1 MTLKPGFD
9 YMNNPLL
16 NKGTAFSKEE
26 RASYQ
31 LDGLLPPIIETIE
44 QQAVRIEMQI
54 KNLETPLHK
63 HQLLTNL
70 YNENRTLY
78 YYVVTKNVT
87 DYLPIIYT
95 PTIGD
100 AVIQY
105 HKDYTAPDEALFID
119 AFAPEKL
126 SASIK
131 NYAKNNPNIDMIVI
145 TDGEGVL
152 GIGDWGVNGVK
163 IAVGKLAVYTVAAG
177 LAPDRVLPV
186 VIDAGTNNETLLNDP
201 LYLGNKR
208 PRLSESEYD
217 AFIASFVNVMEEV
230 FPKAILHWE
239 DFGRANASRILHNYR
254 DKICTFNDDIQGTG
268 AMVVAAVLA
277 TIQVSKIPLSEQKII
292 IFGAGT
298 AGIGIADQL
307 SAQWMRETGL
317 PFESAK
323 KHFYLV
329 DRNGLVLDNMTD
341 LTTGQKKYAH
351 LSTEWSNV
359 PTDTLE
365 NLMEAVH
372 PTMLIGCSGVTGAF
386 KESIVKKM
394 TQYTERP
401 AILPLSNP
409 TKLAEATASDLIQW
423 TDGKALIVTGSPS
436 KPVEYQHTTYEIGQA
451 NNALLYPGLGLG
463 ALVTRAK
470 YITDGMLAAASMAV
484 AEQISPNKAGAALL
498 PHVRTLRDTSRAVA
512 IAVANQAVKEN
523 IHQVELTNVTEA
535 IEREMWQPIY
545 KGVLICSTKRSNH

>member
-1 MTLKPGFD
+1 MTVKSGFD

-16 NKGTAFSKEE
+16 NKGTAFSEEE
-26 RASYQ
+26 RANYQ
-31 LDGLLPPIIETIE
+31 LEGLLPPIIETIE
-44 QQAVRIEMQI
+44 QQAVRIETQI
-54 KNLETPLHK
+54 ENLETPLHK

-78 YYVVTKNVT
+78 YYLVTKNVT

-105 HKDYTAPDEALFID
+105 HKEYTAPDEALFID

-217 AFIASFVNVMEEV
+217 AFIASFVNVMKEV

-277 TIQVSKIPLSEQKII
+277 TIQVSRIPLSEQKII

-307 SAQWMRETGL
+307 SAQLMRETGL
-317 PFESAK
+317 PFEKAK

-329 DRNGLVLDNMTD
+329 DRKGLVLDNMTD

-351 LSTEWSNV
+351 PSAEWSNV

-365 NLMEAVH
+365 NLVEAVH

-436 KPVEYQHTTYEIGQA
+436 KPVEYQNTTYEIGQA

-470 YITDGMLAAASMAV
+470 YITDDMLAAASMAV
-484 AEQISPNKAGAALL
+484 AEQISPNKSGAALL
-498 PHVRTLRDTSRAVA
+498 PHVRTLRETSRAVA
-512 IAVANQAVKEN
+512 IAVANQAIKEN
-523 IHQVELTNVTEA
+523 IHQVELTNVIEA
-535 IEREMWQPIY
+535 IELEMWQPIY
-545 KGVLICSTKRSNH
+545 KGV

>member
-1 MTLKPGFD
+1 MTLKSGFD

-44 QQAVRIEMQI
+44 QQAVRIETQI
-54 KNLETPLHK
+54 ENLETPLHK

-217 AFIASFVNVMEEV
+217 AFIASFVNVMKEV

-277 TIQVSKIPLSEQKII
+277 TIQVSRIPLSEQKII

-307 SAQWMRETGL
+307 SAQLMRETGL
-317 PFESAK
+317 PFEKAK

-329 DRNGLVLDNMTD
+329 DRKGLVLDNMTD

-351 LSTEWSNV
+351 PSAEWSNV

-365 NLMEAVH
+365 NLVEAVH

-436 KPVEYQHTTYEIGQA
+436 KPVEYQNTTYEIGQA

-470 YITDGMLAAASMAV
+470 YITDDMLAAASMAV

-498 PHVRTLRDTSRAVA
+498 PHVRTLRETSRAVA
-512 IAVANQAVKEN
+512 IAVANQAIKEN
-523 IHQVELTNVTEA
+523 IHQVELTNVIEA
-535 IEREMWQPIY
+535 IELEMWQPIY
-545 KGVLICSTKRSNH
+545 KGV

>member
-1 MTLKPGFD
+1 MTLKSGFD

-26 RASYQ
+26 RANYQ

-44 QQAVRIEMQI
+44 QQAVRIETQI
-54 KNLETPLHK
+54 ENLETPLHK

-119 AFAPEKL
+119 AFAPGKL

-217 AFIASFVNVMEEV
+217 AFIASFVNVMKEV

-317 PFESAK
+317 PFETAK

-351 LSTEWSNV
+351 PSTEWSNV

-484 AEQISPNKAGAALL
+484 AEQISPNEAGAALL
-498 PHVRTLRDTSRAVA
+498 PHVRTLRETSRAVA
-512 IAVANQAVKEN
+512 IAVANQAIKEN

-545 KGVLICSTKRSNH
+545 KGV

>member
-1 MTLKPGFD
+1 MTLKSGFD

-44 QQAVRIEMQI
+44 QQAVRIEAQI
-54 KNLETPLHK
+54 ENLETPLHK

-105 HKDYTAPDEALFID
+105 HKEYTAPDEALFVD

-217 AFIASFVNVMEEV
+217 AFIASFVNVMKEV

-351 LSTEWSNV
+351 PSTEWSNV

-498 PHVRTLRDTSRAVA
+498 PHVRTLRETSRAVA
-512 IAVANQAVKEN
+512 IAVANQAIKEN

-545 KGVLICSTKRSNH
+545 KGV

>member
-1 MTLKPGFD
+1 MTVKPGFD

-44 QQAVRIEMQI
+44 QQAVRIETQI
-54 KNLETPLHK
+54 ENLETPLHK

-105 HKDYTAPDEALFID
+105 HKEYTAPDEALFID

-217 AFIASFVNVMEEV
+217 AFIASFVNVMKEV

-351 LSTEWSNV
+351 PSTEWSNV

-484 AEQISPNKAGAALL
+484 AEQIAPNKAGAALL
-498 PHVRTLRDTSRAVA
+498 PHVRTLRETSRAVA
-512 IAVANQAVKEN
+512 IAVANQAIKEN

-545 KGVLICSTKRSNH
+545 KGV

>member
-1 MTLKPGFD
+1 MTVKPGFD

-44 QQAVRIEMQI
+44 QQAVRIETQI
-54 KNLETPLHK
+54 ENLETPLHK

-105 HKDYTAPDEALFID
+105 HKEYTAPDEALFID

-131 NYAKNNPNIDMIVI
+131 NYAKNNPKIDMIVI

-217 AFIASFVNVMEEV
+217 AFIASFVNVMKEV

-351 LSTEWSNV
+351 PSAEWSNV
-359 PTDTLE
+359 STDTLE

-498 PHVRTLRDTSRAVA
+498 PHVRTLRETSRAVA
-512 IAVANQAVKEN
+512 IAVANQAIKEN

-545 KGVLICSTKRSNH
+545 KGV

>member
-1 MTLKPGFD
+1 MTLKSGFD

-44 QQAVRIEMQI
+44 QQAVRIETQI
-54 KNLETPLHK
+54 ENLETPLHK

-105 HKDYTAPDEALFID
+105 HKDYTAPDEALFVD

-217 AFIASFVNVMEEV
+217 AFIASFVNVMKEV

-351 LSTEWSNV
+351 PSTEWSNV
-359 PTDTLE
+359 PADTLE

-498 PHVRTLRDTSRAVA
+498 PHVRTLRETSRAVA
-512 IAVANQAVKEN
+512 IAVANQAIKEN

-545 KGVLICSTKRSNH
+545 KGV

>member
-1 MTLKPGFD
+1 MTVKPGFD

-44 QQAVRIEMQI
+44 QQAVRIETQI
-54 KNLETPLHK
+54 ENLETPLHK

-105 HKDYTAPDEALFID
+105 HKEYTAPDEALFID

-217 AFIASFVNVMEEV
+217 AFIASFVNVMKEV

-307 SAQWMRETGL
+307 SAQCMRETGL

-351 LSTEWSNV
+351 PSTEWSNV

-498 PHVRTLRDTSRAVA
+498 PHVRTLRETSRAVA
-512 IAVANQAVKEN
+512 IAVANQAIKEN

-545 KGVLICSTKRSNH
+545 KGV

>member
-1 MTLKPGFD
+1 MTLKSGFD

-44 QQAVRIEMQI
+44 QQAVRIETQI
-54 KNLETPLHK
+54 ENLETPLHK

-105 HKDYTAPDEALFID
+105 HKEYTAPDEALFVD
-119 AFAPEKL
+119 AFAHEKL

-208 PRLSESEYD
+208 PRLSESKYD
-217 AFIASFVNVMEEV
+217 AFIASFVNIMKEV

-239 DFGRANASRILHNYR
+239 DFGRANASRILYNYR

-351 LSTEWSNV
+351 PSTEWSNV

-365 NLMEAVH
+365 NLVEAVH

-484 AEQISPNKAGAALL
+484 AEQISPNEAGAALL
-498 PHVRTLRDTSRAVA
+498 PHVRTLRETSRAVA
-512 IAVANQAVKEN
+512 IAVANQAIKEN

-545 KGVLICSTKRSNH
+545 KGV

>member
-44 QQAVRIEMQI
+44 QQAVRIETQI
-54 KNLETPLHK
+54 ENLETPLHK

-217 AFIASFVNVMEEV
+217 AFIASFVNVMKEV

-351 LSTEWSNV
+351 PSTEWSNV

-484 AEQISPNKAGAALL
+484 AEQILPNKAGAALL
-498 PHVRTLRDTSRAVA
+498 PHVRTLRETSRAVA
-512 IAVANQAVKEN
+512 IAVANQAIKEN

-545 KGVLICSTKRSNH
+545 KGV

>member
-44 QQAVRIEMQI
+44 QQAVRIETQI
-54 KNLETPLHK
+54 EYLETPLHK

-105 HKDYTAPDEALFID
+105 HKEYTAPDEALFVD

-126 SASIK
+126 SALIK

-217 AFIASFVNVMEEV
+217 AFIASFVNVMKEV

-351 LSTEWSNV
+351 PSTEWSNV

-484 AEQISPNKAGAALL
+484 AEQILPNKAGAALL
-498 PHVRTLRDTSRAVA
+498 PHVRTLRETSRAVA
-512 IAVANQAVKEN
+512 IAVANQAIKEN

-545 KGVLICSTKRSNH
+545 KGV

>member
-1 MTLKPGFD
+1 
-9 YMNNPLL
+9 MNNPLL
-16 NKGTAFSKEE
+16 NKGTAFSEEE
-26 RASYQ
+26 RANYQ

-44 QQAVRIEMQI
+44 QQAVRIETQI
-54 KNLETPLHK
+54 ENLETPLHK

-78 YYVVTKNVT
+78 YYLVTKNVT

-105 HKDYTAPDEALFID
+105 HKEYTAPDKALFID
-119 AFAPEKL
+119 TFAPEKL

-217 AFIASFVNVMEEV
+217 AFIASFVNVMKEV

-277 TIQVSKIPLSEQKII
+277 TIQVSRIPLSEQKII

-307 SAQWMRETGL
+307 SAQLMRETGL
-317 PFESAK
+317 PFEKAK

-329 DRNGLVLDNMTD
+329 DRKGLVLDNMTD

-351 LSTEWSNV
+351 PSAEWSNV

-365 NLMEAVH
+365 NLVEAVH

-436 KPVEYQHTTYEIGQA
+436 KPVEYQNTTYEIGQA

-470 YITDGMLAAASMAV
+470 YITDDMLAAASMAV

-498 PHVRTLRDTSRAVA
+498 PHVRTLRETSRAVA
-512 IAVANQAVKEN
+512 IAVANQAIKEN
-523 IHQVELTNVTEA
+523 IHQVELTNVIEA
-535 IEREMWQPIY
+535 IELEMWQPIY
-545 KGVLICSTKRSNH
+545 KGV

>member
-44 QQAVRIEMQI
+44 QQAVRIETQI
-54 KNLETPLHK
+54 EYLETPLHK

-105 HKDYTAPDEALFID
+105 HKEYTAPDEALFVD

-217 AFIASFVNVMEEV
+217 AFIASFVNVMKEV

-351 LSTEWSNV
+351 PSTEWSNV

-484 AEQISPNKAGAALL
+484 AEQILPNKAGAALL
-498 PHVRTLRDTSRAVA
+498 PHVRTLRETSRAVA
-512 IAVANQAVKEN
+512 IAVANQAIKEN

-545 KGVLICSTKRSNH
+545 KGV

>member
-1 MTLKPGFD
+1 MTVKPGFD

-44 QQAVRIEMQI
+44 QQAVRIETQI
-54 KNLETPLHK
+54 ENLETPLHK

-105 HKDYTAPDEALFID
+105 HKEYTAPDEALFID

-152 GIGDWGVNGVK
+152 GISDWGVNGVK

-217 AFIASFVNVMEEV
+217 AFIASFVNVMKEV

-351 LSTEWSNV
+351 PSTEWSNV

-498 PHVRTLRDTSRAVA
+498 PHVRTLRETSRAVA
-512 IAVANQAVKEN
+512 IAVANQAIKEN

-545 KGVLICSTKRSNH
+545 KGV

>member
-1 MTLKPGFD
+1 MTLKSGFD

-44 QQAVRIEMQI
+44 QQAVRIETQI
-54 KNLETPLHK
+54 ENLETPLHK

-105 HKDYTAPDEALFID
+105 HKDYTAPDEALFVD

-217 AFIASFVNVMEEV
+217 AFIASFVNVMKEV

-277 TIQVSKIPLSEQKII
+277 TIQVSRIPLSEQKII

-307 SAQWMRETGL
+307 SAQLMRETGL
-317 PFESAK
+317 PFEKAK

-329 DRNGLVLDNMTD
+329 DRKGLVLDNMTD

-351 LSTEWSNV
+351 PSAEWSNV

-365 NLMEAVH
+365 NLVEAVH

-436 KPVEYQHTTYEIGQA
+436 KPVEYQNTTYEIGQA

-470 YITDGMLAAASMAV
+470 YITDDMLAAASMAV

-498 PHVRTLRDTSRAVA
+498 PHVRTLRETSRAVA
-512 IAVANQAVKEN
+512 IAVANQALKEN
-523 IHQVELTNVTEA
+523 IHQVELTNVIEA
-535 IEREMWQPIY
+535 IELEMWQPIY
-545 KGVLICSTKRSNH
+545 KGV

>member
-1 MTLKPGFD
+1 MTVKPGFD

-44 QQAVRIEMQI
+44 QQAVRIETQI
-54 KNLETPLHK
+54 ENLETPLHK

-105 HKDYTAPDEALFID
+105 HKEYTAPDEALFID

-217 AFIASFVNVMEEV
+217 AFIASFVNVMKEV

-292 IFGAGT
+292 IFGAGI

-351 LSTEWSNV
+351 PSTEWSNV

-498 PHVRTLRDTSRAVA
+498 PHVRTLRETSRAVA
-512 IAVANQAVKEN
+512 IAVANQAIKEN

-545 KGVLICSTKRSNH
+545 KGV

>member
-1 MTLKPGFD
+1 MTLKSGFD

-44 QQAVRIEMQI
+44 QQAVRIETQI
-54 KNLETPLHK
+54 ENLETPLHK

-78 YYVVTKNVT
+78 YYLVTKNVT

-105 HKDYTAPDEALFID
+105 HKEYTAPDEALFID

-217 AFIASFVNVMEEV
+217 AFIASFVNVMKEV

-277 TIQVSKIPLSEQKII
+277 TIQVSRIPLSEQKII

-307 SAQWMRETGL
+307 SAQLMRETGL
-317 PFESAK
+317 PFEKAK

-329 DRNGLVLDNMTD
+329 DRKGLVLDNMTD

-351 LSTEWSNV
+351 PSAEWSNV

-365 NLMEAVH
+365 NLVEAVH

-436 KPVEYQHTTYEIGQA
+436 KPVEYQNTTYEIGQA

-470 YITDGMLAAASMAV
+470 YITDDMLAAASMAV

-498 PHVRTLRDTSRAVA
+498 PHVRTLRETSRAVA
-512 IAVANQAVKEN
+512 IAVANQAIKEN
-523 IHQVELTNVTEA
+523 IHQVELTNVIEA

-545 KGVLICSTKRSNH
+545 KGV

>member
-1 MTLKPGFD
+1 MTLKSGFD

-44 QQAVRIEMQI
+44 QQAVRIETQI
-54 KNLETPLHK
+54 ENLETPLHK

-105 HKDYTAPDEALFID
+105 HKEYTAPDEALFID

-217 AFIASFVNVMEEV
+217 AFITSFVNVMKEV

-323 KHFYLV
+323 NHFYLV

-351 LSTEWSNV
+351 PSTEWSNV

-498 PHVRTLRDTSRAVA
+498 PHVRTLRETSRAVA
-512 IAVANQAVKEN
+512 IAVANQAIKEN
-523 IHQVELTNVTEA
+523 IHQVELKNVTEA

-545 KGVLICSTKRSNH
+545 KGV

>member
-1 MTLKPGFD
+1 MTVKSGFD

-16 NKGTAFSKEE
+16 NKGTAFSEEE
-26 RASYQ
+26 RANYQ

-44 QQAVRIEMQI
+44 QQAVRIETQI
-54 KNLETPLHK
+54 ENLETPLHK

-78 YYVVTKNVT
+78 YYLVTKNVT

-105 HKDYTAPDEALFID
+105 HKEYTAPDEALFID

-186 VIDAGTNNETLLNDP
+186 VIDAGTNNETLLNDS
-201 LYLGNKR
+201 LYLGNKS

-217 AFIASFVNVMEEV
+217 AFIASFVNVMKEV

-277 TIQVSKIPLSEQKII
+277 TIQVSRIPLSEQKII

-307 SAQWMRETGL
+307 SAQLMRETGL
-317 PFESAK
+317 PFEKAK

-329 DRNGLVLDNMTD
+329 DRKGLVLDNMTD

-351 LSTEWSNV
+351 PSAEWSNV

-365 NLMEAVH
+365 NLVEAVH

-436 KPVEYQHTTYEIGQA
+436 KPVEYQNTTYEIGQA

-470 YITDGMLAAASMAV
+470 YITDDMLAAASMAV

-498 PHVRTLRDTSRAVA
+498 PHVRTLRETSRAVA
-512 IAVANQAVKEN
+512 IAVANQAIKEN
-523 IHQVELTNVTEA
+523 IHQVELTNVIEA
-535 IEREMWQPIY
+535 IELEMWQPIY
-545 KGVLICSTKRSNH
+545 KGV

>member
-1 MTLKPGFD
+1 MTVKPGFD

-44 QQAVRIEMQI
+44 QQAVRIETQI
-54 KNLETPLHK
+54 ENLETPLHK

-105 HKDYTAPDEALFID
+105 HKEYTAPDEALFID

-131 NYAKNNPNIDMIVI
+131 NYAKNNPKIDMIVI

-217 AFIASFVNVMEEV
+217 AFIASFVNVMKEV

-351 LSTEWSNV
+351 PSTEWSNV
-359 PTDTLE
+359 STDTLE

-484 AEQISPNKAGAALL
+484 AEQIAPNKAGAALL
-498 PHVRTLRDTSRAVA
+498 PHVRTLRETSRAVS
-512 IAVANQAVKEN
+512 IAVANQAIKEN

-545 KGVLICSTKRSNH
+545 KGV

>member
-54 KNLETPLHK
+54 ENLETPLHK

-217 AFIASFVNVMEEV
+217 AFIASFVNVMKEV

-351 LSTEWSNV
+351 PSTEWSNV

-512 IAVANQAVKEN
+512 IAVANQAIKEN

-545 KGVLICSTKRSNH
+545 KGV

>member
-1 MTLKPGFD
+1 GFD

-44 QQAVRIEMQI
+44 QQAVRIETQI
-54 KNLETPLHK
+54 ENLETPLHK

-105 HKDYTAPDEALFID
+105 HKDYTAPDEALFVD

-217 AFIASFVNVMEEV
+217 AFIASFVNVMKEV

-277 TIQVSKIPLSEQKII
+277 TIQVSRIPLSEQKII

-307 SAQWMRETGL
+307 SAQLMRETGL
-317 PFESAK
+317 PFEKAK

-329 DRNGLVLDNMTD
+329 DRKGLVLDNMTD

-351 LSTEWSNV
+351 PSAEWSNV

-365 NLMEAVH
+365 NLVEAVH

-436 KPVEYQHTTYEIGQA
+436 KPVEYQNTTYEIGQA

-470 YITDGMLAAASMAV
+470 YITDDMLAAASMAV

-498 PHVRTLRDTSRAVA
+498 PHVRTLRETSRAVA
-512 IAVANQAVKEN
+512 IAVANQAIKEN
-523 IHQVELTNVTEA
+523 IHQVELTNVIEA
-535 IEREMWQPIY
+535 IELEMWQPIY
-545 KGVLICSTKRSNH
+545 KGV

>member
-1 MTLKPGFD
+1 MTLKSGFD

-44 QQAVRIEMQI
+44 QQAVRIETQI
-54 KNLETPLHK
+54 ENLETPLHK

-131 NYAKNNPNIDMIVI
+131 NYAKTNPNIDMIVI

-217 AFIASFVNVMEEV
+217 AFIVSFVNVMKEV

-323 KHFYLV
+323 NHFYLV

-351 LSTEWSNV
+351 PSTEWSNV
-359 PTDTLE
+359 PTNTLE

-484 AEQISPNKAGAALL
+484 AEQISPNEAGAALL
-498 PHVRTLRDTSRAVA
+498 PHVRTLRETSRAVA
-512 IAVANQAVKEN
+512 IAVANQAIKEN

-545 KGVLICSTKRSNH
+545 KGV

>member
-1 MTLKPGFD
+1 MTVKPGFD

-44 QQAVRIEMQI
+44 QQAVRIETQI
-54 KNLETPLHK
+54 ENLETPLHK

-105 HKDYTAPDEALFID
+105 HKEYTAPDEALFID

-217 AFIASFVNVMEEV
+217 AFIASFVNVMKEV

-317 PFESAK
+317 PFETAK

-329 DRNGLVLDNMTD
+329 DQNGLVLDNMTD

-351 LSTEWSNV
+351 PSTEWSNV

-498 PHVRTLRDTSRAVA
+498 PHVRTLRETSRAVA
-512 IAVANQAVKEN
+512 IAAANQAIKEN

-545 KGVLICSTKRSNH
+545 KGV

>member
-1 MTLKPGFD
+1 MTVKPGFD

-44 QQAVRIEMQI
+44 QQAVRIETQI
-54 KNLETPLHK
+54 ENLETPLHK

-105 HKDYTAPDEALFID
+105 HKEYTAPDEALFID

-217 AFIASFVNVMEEV
+217 AFIASFVNVMKEV

-329 DRNGLVLDNMTD
+329 ERNGLVLDNMTD

-351 LSTEWSNV
+351 PSTEWSNV

-498 PHVRTLRDTSRAVA
+498 PHVRTLRETSRAVA
-512 IAVANQAVKEN
+512 IAVANQAIKEN

-545 KGVLICSTKRSNH
+545 KGV

>member
-1 MTLKPGFD
+1 
-9 YMNNPLL
+9 MNNPLL

-26 RASYQ
+26 RANYQ

-44 QQAVRIEMQI
+44 QQAVRIETQI
-54 KNLETPLHK
+54 ENLETPLHK

-78 YYVVTKNVT
+78 YYLVTKNVT

-105 HKDYTAPDEALFID
+105 HKEYTAPDEALFID

-186 VIDAGTNNETLLNDP
+186 VIDAGTNNETLLNDS
-201 LYLGNKR
+201 LYLGNKS

-217 AFIASFVNVMEEV
+217 AFIASFVNVMKEV

-277 TIQVSKIPLSEQKII
+277 TIQVSRIPLSEQKII

-307 SAQWMRETGL
+307 SAQLMRETGL
-317 PFESAK
+317 PFEKAK

-329 DRNGLVLDNMTD
+329 DRKGLVLDNMTD

-351 LSTEWSNV
+351 PSAEWSNV

-365 NLMEAVH
+365 NLVEAVH

-436 KPVEYQHTTYEIGQA
+436 KPVEYQNTTYEIGQA

-470 YITDGMLAAASMAV
+470 YITDDMLAAASMAV
-484 AEQISPNKAGAALL
+484 AEQISPNKSGAALL
-498 PHVRTLRDTSRAVA
+498 PHVRTLRETSRAVA
-512 IAVANQAVKEN
+512 IAVANQAIKEN
-523 IHQVELTNVTEA
+523 IHQVELTNVIEA
-535 IEREMWQPIY
+535 IELEMWQPIY
-545 KGVLICSTKRSNH
+545 KGV

>member
-1 MTLKPGFD
+1 MTVKSGFD

-26 RASYQ
+26 RANYQ

-44 QQAVRIEMQI
+44 QQAVRIETQI
-54 KNLETPLHK
+54 ENLETPLHK

-78 YYVVTKNVT
+78 YYLVTKNVT

-105 HKDYTAPDEALFID
+105 HKEYTAPDEALFID

-186 VIDAGTNNETLLNDP
+186 VIDAGTNNETLLNDS
-201 LYLGNKR
+201 LYLGNKS

-217 AFIASFVNVMEEV
+217 AFIASFVNVMKEV

-277 TIQVSKIPLSEQKII
+277 TIQVSRIPLSEQKII

-307 SAQWMRETGL
+307 SAQLMRETGL
-317 PFESAK
+317 PFEKAK

-329 DRNGLVLDNMTD
+329 DRKGLVLDNMTD

-351 LSTEWSNV
+351 PSAEWSNV

-365 NLMEAVH
+365 NLVEAVH

-436 KPVEYQHTTYEIGQA
+436 KPVEYQNTTYEIGQA

-470 YITDGMLAAASMAV
+470 YITDDMLAAASMAV
-484 AEQISPNKAGAALL
+484 AEQISPNKSGAALL
-498 PHVRTLRDTSRAVA
+498 PHVRTLRETSRAVA
-512 IAVANQAVKEN
+512 IAVANQAIKEN
-523 IHQVELTNVTEA
+523 IHQVELTNVIEA
-535 IEREMWQPIY
+535 IELEMWRPIY
-545 KGVLICSTKRSNH
+545 KGV

>member
-1 MTLKPGFD
+1 MTLKSGFD

-26 RASYQ
+26 RASYE

-44 QQAVRIEMQI
+44 QQAVRIETQI
-54 KNLETPLHK
+54 ENLETPLHK

-105 HKDYTAPDEALFID
+105 HKDYTAPDEALFIN

-217 AFIASFVNVMEEV
+217 AFIASFVNVMKEV

-239 DFGRANASRILHNYR
+239 DFGRANASCILHNYR

-323 KHFYLV
+323 NHFYLV

-351 LSTEWSNV
+351 PSTEWSNV

-365 NLMEAVH
+365 NLVEAVH

-484 AEQISPNKAGAALL
+484 AEQISPNEAGAALL
-498 PHVRTLRDTSRAVA
+498 PHVRTLRETSRAVA
-512 IAVANQAVKEN
+512 IAVANQAIKEN

-545 KGVLICSTKRSNH
+545 KGV

>member
-1 MTLKPGFD
+1 MTLKSGFD

-26 RASYQ
+26 RANYQ

-44 QQAVRIEMQI
+44 QQAVRIETQI
-54 KNLETPLHK
+54 ENLETPLHK

-78 YYVVTKNVT
+78 YYLVTKNVT

-105 HKDYTAPDEALFID
+105 HKEYTAPDEALFID

-217 AFIASFVNVMEEV
+217 AFIASFVNVMKEV

-277 TIQVSKIPLSEQKII
+277 TIQVSRIPLSEQKII

-307 SAQWMRETGL
+307 SAQLMRETGL
-317 PFESAK
+317 PFEKAK

-329 DRNGLVLDNMTD
+329 DRKGLVLDNMTD

-351 LSTEWSNV
+351 PSAEWSNV

-365 NLMEAVH
+365 NLVEAVH

-436 KPVEYQHTTYEIGQA
+436 KPVEYQNTTYEIGQA

-470 YITDGMLAAASMAV
+470 YITDNMLAAASMAV

-498 PHVRTLRDTSRAVA
+498 PHVRTLRETSRAVA
-512 IAVANQAVKEN
+512 IAVANQAIKEN
-523 IHQVELTNVTEA
+523 IHQVELTNVIEA
-535 IEREMWQPIY
+535 IELEMWQPIY
-545 KGVLICSTKRSNH
+545 KGV

>member
-1 MTLKPGFD
+1 MTLKSGFD

-44 QQAVRIEMQI
+44 QQAVRIETQI
-54 KNLETPLHK
+54 ENLETPLHK

-105 HKDYTAPDEALFID
+105 HKEYTAPDEALFVD

-317 PFESAK
+317 PFETAK

-351 LSTEWSNV
+351 SSTEWSNV

-498 PHVRTLRDTSRAVA
+498 PHVRTLRETSRAVA
-512 IAVANQAVKEN
+512 IAVANQAIKEN

-545 KGVLICSTKRSNH
+545 KGV

>member
-1 MTLKPGFD
+1 MTLKSGFD

-26 RASYQ
+26 RANYQ

-44 QQAVRIEMQI
+44 QQAVRIETQI
-54 KNLETPLHK
+54 ENLETPLHK

-78 YYVVTKNVT
+78 YYLVTKNVT

-105 HKDYTAPDEALFID
+105 HKEYTAPDEALFID

-131 NYAKNNPNIDMIVI
+131 KYAKNNPNIDMIVI

-177 LAPDRVLPV
+177 LAPDRVLPL

-217 AFIASFVNVMEEV
+217 AFIASFVNVMKEV

-277 TIQVSKIPLSEQKII
+277 TIQVSRIPLSEQKII

-307 SAQWMRETGL
+307 SAQLMRETGL
-317 PFESAK
+317 PFEKAK

-329 DRNGLVLDNMTD
+329 DRKGLVLDNMTD

-351 LSTEWSNV
+351 PSAEWSNV

-365 NLMEAVH
+365 NLVEAVH

-436 KPVEYQHTTYEIGQA
+436 KPVEYQNTTYEIGQA

-470 YITDGMLAAASMAV
+470 YITDDMLAAASMAV
-484 AEQISPNKAGAALL
+484 AEQISPNKSGAALL
-498 PHVRTLRDTSRAVA
+498 PHVRTLRETSRAVA
-512 IAVANQAVKEN
+512 IAVANQAIKEN
-523 IHQVELTNVTEA
+523 IHQVELTNVIEA
-535 IEREMWQPIY
+535 IELEMWQPIY
-545 KGVLICSTKRSNH
+545 KGV

>member
-16 NKGTAFSKEE
+16 NKETAFSKEE

-44 QQAVRIEMQI
+44 QQAVRIETQI
-54 KNLETPLHK
+54 ENLETPLHK

-119 AFAPEKL
+119 AFAPGKL

-217 AFIASFVNVMEEV
+217 AFIASFVNVMKEV

-323 KHFYLV
+323 NHFYLV
-329 DRNGLVLDNMTD
+329 DQNGLVLDNMTD

-351 LSTEWSNV
+351 PSTEWSNV

-365 NLMEAVH
+365 NLMEVVH

-394 TQYTERP
+394 TKYTERP

-484 AEQISPNKAGAALL
+484 AEQISPNEAGAALL
-498 PHVRTLRDTSRAVA
+498 PHVRTLRETSRAVA
-512 IAVANQAVKEN
+512 IAVANQAIKEN

-545 KGVLICSTKRSNH
+545 KGV

>member
-1 MTLKPGFD
+1 MTVKPGFD

-44 QQAVRIEMQI
+44 QQAVRIETQI
-54 KNLETPLHK
+54 ENLETPLHK

-105 HKDYTAPDEALFID
+105 HKEYTAPDEALFID

-217 AFIASFVNVMEEV
+217 AFIASFVNVMKEV

-351 LSTEWSNV
+351 PSTEWSNV

-484 AEQISPNKAGAALL
+484 AEQISPNKSGAALL
-498 PHVRTLRDTSRAVA
+498 PHVRTLRETSRAVA
-512 IAVANQAVKEN
+512 IAVANQAIKEN

-545 KGVLICSTKRSNH
+545 KGV

>member
-1 MTLKPGFD
+1 MTLKSGFD

-44 QQAVRIEMQI
+44 QQAVRIETQI
-54 KNLETPLHK
+54 ENLETPLHK

-105 HKDYTAPDEALFID
+105 HKEYTAPDEALFID

-217 AFIASFVNVMEEV
+217 AFIASFVNVMKEV

-317 PFESAK
+317 PFETAK

-351 LSTEWSNV
+351 PSTEWSNV

-470 YITDGMLAAASMAV
+470 YITDGMLATASMAV

-498 PHVRTLRDTSRAVA
+498 PHVRTLRETSRAVA
-512 IAVANQAVKEN
+512 IAVANQAIKEN

-545 KGVLICSTKRSNH
+545 KGV

>member
-1 MTLKPGFD
+1 MTLKSGFD

-44 QQAVRIEMQI
+44 QQAVRIETQI
-54 KNLETPLHK
+54 ENLETHLHK

-78 YYVVTKNVT
+78 YYLVTKNVT

-105 HKDYTAPDEALFID
+105 HKDYTAPDEALFVD

-217 AFIASFVNVMEEV
+217 AFIASFVNVMKEV

-277 TIQVSKIPLSEQKII
+277 TIQVSRIPLSEQKII

-307 SAQWMRETGL
+307 SAQLMRETGL
-317 PFESAK
+317 PFEKAK

-329 DRNGLVLDNMTD
+329 DRKGLVLDNMTD

-351 LSTEWSNV
+351 PSAEWSNV

-365 NLMEAVH
+365 NLVEAVH

-436 KPVEYQHTTYEIGQA
+436 KPVEYQNTTYEIGQA

-470 YITDGMLAAASMAV
+470 YITDDMLAAASMAV

-498 PHVRTLRDTSRAVA
+498 PHVRTLRETSRAVA
-512 IAVANQAVKEN
+512 IAVANQAIKEN
-523 IHQVELTNVTEA
+523 IHQVELTNVIEA
-535 IEREMWQPIY
+535 IELEMWQPIY
-545 KGVLICSTKRSNH
+545 KGV

>member
-1 MTLKPGFD
+1 MTLKSGFD

-44 QQAVRIEMQI
+44 QQAVRIESQI
-54 KNLETPLHK
+54 ENLETPLHK

-100 AVIQY
+100 AVIHY
-105 HKDYTAPDEALFID
+105 HADYNAPDEALFID

-186 VIDAGTNNETLLNDP
+186 VIDAGTNNETLLNNP
-201 LYLGNKR
+201 MYLGNKR
-208 PRLSESEYD
+208 PRLAESEYD
-217 AFIASFVNVMEEV
+217 AFIASFVEVMKEV

-277 TIQVSKIPLSEQKII
+277 TIQVSQIPLSEQKII

-307 SAQWMRETGL
+307 SAQLMRETGL
-317 PFESAK
+317 PFETAK

-351 LSTEWSNV
+351 PSTEWSNV

-372 PTMLIGCSGVTGAF
+372 PTMLIGCSGVPGAF

-463 ALVTRAK
+463 ALITRAK
-470 YITDGMLAAASMAV
+470 YITDGMLAAASIAV
-484 AEQISPNKAGAALL
+484 AEQISPNEPGAALL
-498 PHVRTLRDTSRAVA
+498 PHVRTLRKTSRAVA
-512 IAVANQAVKEN
+512 IAVANQAIKEN

-535 IEREMWQPIY
+535 IDREMWQPIY
-545 KGVLICSTKRSNH
+545 KGV

>member
-1 MTLKPGFD
+1 MTLKSGFD

-44 QQAVRIEMQI
+44 QQAVRIETQI
-54 KNLETPLHK
+54 ENLETPLHK

-70 YNENRTLY
+70 YNENRILY

-119 AFAPEKL
+119 AFAPGKL

-217 AFIASFVNVMEEV
+217 AFIASFVNVMKEV

-323 KHFYLV
+323 NHFYLV

-351 LSTEWSNV
+351 PSTEWSNV
-359 PTDTLE
+359 PTNTLE

-498 PHVRTLRDTSRAVA
+498 PHVRTLRETSRAVA

-545 KGVLICSTKRSNH
+545 KGV

>member
-1 MTLKPGFD
+1 MTVKPGFD

-44 QQAVRIEMQI
+44 QQAVRIETQI
-54 KNLETPLHK
+54 ENLETPLHK

-78 YYVVTKNVT
+78 YYVITKNVT

-105 HKDYTAPDEALFID
+105 HKEYTAPDEALFID

-131 NYAKNNPNIDMIVI
+131 NYAKNNPKIDMIVI

-217 AFIASFVNVMEEV
+217 AFIASFVNVMKEV

-351 LSTEWSNV
+351 PSTEWSNV
-359 PTDTLE
+359 STDTLE

-498 PHVRTLRDTSRAVA
+498 PHVRTLRETSRAVA
-512 IAVANQAVKEN
+512 IAVANQAIKEN

-545 KGVLICSTKRSNH
+545 KGV

>member
-1 MTLKPGFD
+1 MTLKSGFD

-44 QQAVRIEMQI
+44 QQAVRIETQI
-54 KNLETPLHK
+54 ENLETPLHK

-105 HKDYTAPDEALFID
+105 HKDYTAPDEALFVD

-217 AFIASFVNVMEEV
+217 AFIASFVNVMKEV

-277 TIQVSKIPLSEQKII
+277 TIQVSRIPLSEQKII

-307 SAQWMRETGL
+307 SAQLMRETGL
-317 PFESAK
+317 PFEKAK

-329 DRNGLVLDNMTD
+329 DRKGLVLDNMTD
-341 LTTGQKKYAH
+341 LITGQKKYAH
-351 LSTEWSNV
+351 PSAEWSNV

-365 NLMEAVH
+365 NLVEAVH

-436 KPVEYQHTTYEIGQA
+436 KPVEYQNTTYEIGQA

-470 YITDGMLAAASMAV
+470 YITDDMLAAASMAV

-498 PHVRTLRDTSRAVA
+498 PHVRTLRETSRAVA
-512 IAVANQAVKEN
+512 IAVANQAIKEN
-523 IHQVELTNVTEA
+523 IHQVELTNVIEA
-535 IEREMWQPIY
+535 IELEMWQPIY
-545 KGVLICSTKRSNH
+545 KGV

>member
-1 MTLKPGFD
+1 MTVKPGFD

-44 QQAVRIEMQI
+44 QQAVRIETQI
-54 KNLETPLHK
+54 EDLETPLHK

-105 HKDYTAPDEALFID
+105 HKEYTAPDEALFID

-217 AFIASFVNVMEEV
+217 AFIASFVNVMKEV

-351 LSTEWSNV
+351 PSTEWSNV

-498 PHVRTLRDTSRAVA
+498 PHVRTLRETSRAVA
-512 IAVANQAVKEN
+512 IAVANQAIKEN

-545 KGVLICSTKRSNH
+545 KGV